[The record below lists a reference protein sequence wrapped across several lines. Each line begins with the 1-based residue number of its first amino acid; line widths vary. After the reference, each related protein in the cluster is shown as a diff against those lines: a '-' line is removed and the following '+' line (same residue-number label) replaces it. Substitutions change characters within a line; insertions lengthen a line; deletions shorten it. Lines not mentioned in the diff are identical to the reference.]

1 MKDQLTLNFD
11 NFQSFLNKATD
22 AITCNPECQRAKM
35 EENLKQQYL
44 NAKTNLISAPN
55 QVQTTEK
62 NYVTF
67 TQGKPAYDELL
78 DRELTAKADLIVQEY
93 KTRINEEIKDI
104 QSLIKTYISLCIN
117 FKNSFELFVNYK
129 TENVELLKELKENT
143 NDVLTNERKTYY
155 QDQGIDSLNF
165 FYSYIFLI
173 VYIIFIICFG
183 IFSFIFPSD
192 IKWYIRLIIFI
203 GFIILPFVST
213 KLLSMVIWFFYKIYE
228 VLPRNVHLNEAK

>member
-1 MKDQLTLNFD
+1 MLIYILFNLFCKIFSDY
-11 NFQSFLNKATD
+11 FLWSQIVYK
-22 AITCNPECQRAKM
+22 K
-35 EENLKQQYL
+35 LS
-44 NAKTNLISAPN
+44 IS
-55 QVQTTEK
+55 
-62 NYVTF
+62 
-67 TQGKPAYDELL
+67 
-78 DRELTAKADLIVQEY
+78 
-93 KTRINEEIKDI
+93 
-104 QSLIKTYISLCIN
+104 
-117 FKNSFELFVNYK
+117 
-129 TENVELLKELKENT
+129 ELKENT

-192 IKWYIRLIIFI
+192 IKWYIRLIILI
-203 GFIILPFVST
+203 SFIILPFVST

>member
-1 MKDQLTLNFD
+1 MTDQLSLNFD
-11 NFQSFLNKATD
+11 KFQSFLNKARD
-22 AITCNPECQRAKM
+22 AITCNSACQREKTAA
-35 EENLKQQYL
+35 NLKQQYL

-55 QVQTTEK
+55 QIQTTEK

-78 DRELTAKADLIVQEY
+78 DKQLGEKADLIAQEY
-93 KTRINEEIKDI
+93 KIKINEEINDI
-104 QSLIKTYISLCIN
+104 KSLIQTYISLCIN

-155 QDQGIDSLNF
+155 QDQGIDNLNF
-165 FYSYIFLI
+165 FYRYIFLI
-173 VYIIFIICFG
+173 VYAIFVICFG

-192 IKWYIRLIIFI
+192 IKWYIKLIIFI
-203 GFIILPFVST
+203 GFIILPFIST
-213 KLLSMVIWFFYKIYE
+213 RLLSMVIWFFYKIYE